1 QQVGE
6 LLRLGR
12 IGHIRG
18 IEAKLAEMAQ
28 DATVP
33 DAFVARLRGLVA
45 DFDMRRYLS
54 VLQAMADGMADRAAA
69 SEGAAAD
76 G

>member
-1 QQVGE
+1 MGE

-18 IEAKLAEMAQ
+18 IEAKLAELEG

-33 DAFVARLRGLVA
+33 RAFVERMRGLA
-45 DFDMRRYLS
+45 AGYDLRHYLS
-54 VLQAMADGMADRAAA
+54 VLQELARDG
-69 SEGAAAD
+69 
-76 G
+76 